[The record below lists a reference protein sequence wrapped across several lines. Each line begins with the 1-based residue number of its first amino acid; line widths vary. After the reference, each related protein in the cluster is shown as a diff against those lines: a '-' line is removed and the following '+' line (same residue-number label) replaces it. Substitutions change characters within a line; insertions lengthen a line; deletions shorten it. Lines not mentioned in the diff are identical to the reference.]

1 MELSM
6 DTSTRHASVALSRDG
21 EVTMQLAW
29 RSEQNHSVEFV
40 PAARRLMEQA
50 GVEVGQL
57 RAVFVAKGPGGFSAL
72 RVGVSVAKSLAMAQE
87 IPLVAVGTLDIE
99 AQPYLGLGVPVC
111 AVLPAGRT
119 TVYTGM
125 YGAGEAEGGPHD
137 VGTIDDAISGVTEKT
152 LFCGE
157 AVVGVAGLL
166 QETLGDMALVVDV
179 PPPTRRP
186 SVLAQLGYRRLQAS
200 DTDDPDTL
208 QPVYMRGAQFE
219 TAQRETTRRRARS
232 KGAVS

>member
-1 MELSM
+1 MGLMELSI
-6 DTSTRHASVALSRDG
+6 DTSTRYASVALSKDG

-29 RSEQNHSVEFV
+29 RSEQNHSVEFM

-50 GVEVGQL
+50 GVEVRQI
-57 RAVFVAKGPGGFSAL
+57 RAVFVARGPGGFSAL
-72 RVGVSVAKSLAMAQE
+72 RVGVSIAKSLAMAQA

-111 AVLPAGRT
+111 VVLPAGRT

-125 YGAGEAEGGPHD
+125 YGAGDVVGKSADGRHS
-137 VGTIDDAISGVTEKT
+137 VGTIDDVISSVTEKM

-157 AVVGVAGLL
+157 AAGDIAASL
-166 QETLGDMALVVDV
+166 QETMGGMVRVVV
-179 PPPTRRP
+179 HPPPTRYP

-208 QPVYMRGAQFE
+208 QPIYMRGAQFE
-219 TAQRETTRRRARS
+219 AVQRRMPPR
-232 KGAVS
+232 